1 MLTSCAAKT
10 NKEVEDNPVKNPVIR
25 LSTTTSVN
33 DSGLLP
39 YLQPQFEADT
49 GYKLEITSAGTGAA
63 IEKGRTG
70 DADCLLVH
78 AKASEEE
85 FISQGFGVSRVPF
98 MYNFFVIVGPEGDPA
113 GVKNAKTA
121 SEAFNL
127 IADSKSTF
135 VSRGDESGT
144 HKAELKIWKIA
155 KLEPKGDWY
164 VSLGDGMGKCITF
177 ASEKQA
183 YVLTDKATYLA
194 HEKKDTL
201 KILLEQSDEQKNT
214 YSMIAVSPDKWP
226 DANIEGANAFIEWM
240 TSEKALKLIE
250 EYGKADYGEQLF
262 FVG

>member
-1 MLTSCAAKT
+1 
-10 NKEVEDNPVKNPVIR
+10 
-25 LSTTTSVN
+25 
-33 DSGLLP
+33 
-39 YLQPQFEADT
+39 
-49 GYKLEITSAGTGAA
+49 
-63 IEKGRTG
+63 
-70 DADCLLVH
+70 
-78 AKASEEE
+78 
-85 FISQGFGVSRVPF
+85 
-98 MYNFFVIVGPEGDPA
+98 
-113 GVKNAKTA
+113 
-121 SEAFNL
+121 
-127 IADSKSTF
+127 
-135 VSRGDESGT
+135 
-144 HKAELKIWKIA
+144 
-155 KLEPKGDWY
+155 
-164 VSLGDGMGKCITF
+164 GMGKCITF